1 MIIFIPAPFC
11 FSQETREILGLI
23 ILRKAIP
30 AVKLVWSVL
39 VVISDSLLFLIL
51 KWVNEFI

>member
-1 MIIFIPAPFC
+1 MIIFIPVPFC